1 MSTVTIELPEP
12 IQETLQA
19 QGQELPR
26 FFLEAA
32 AVEAYRQEA
41 LTQRQVG
48 EMLGLN
54 FWQTEEFLKA
64 HGAYLHYDEQDLE
77 QDLQTATRLHQR
89 PV

>member
-12 IQETLQA
+12 IQETLRA
-19 QGQELPR
+19 QGEELPR

-32 AVEAYRQEA
+32 AVEGYRREA
-41 LTQRQVG
+41 LTQGKVG

-64 HGAYLHYDEQDLE
+64 HGAYLHYDEKEFELDMATL
-77 QDLQTATRLHQR
+77 TRLGR
-89 PV
+89 MRG